1 MRPAR
6 WPLSKVGSTYTL
18 IGAAVLLTV
27 VVAVVVAMILAGRG
41 SLHDAVA
48 AAGPAPPAA
57 TAKPEVVP
65 VADDAPKPT
74 PSGLSA
80 ALKQPLSDPNLGAF
94 TGRVTDALTGTQL
107 WEQGATLPMIPAST
121 NKTLTAAAALL
132 TLDRNERQTT
142 TVVAAD
148 QTREPGVVVLV
159 GAGDPTLSS
168 APPGG
173 ATLYHDAARIS
184 DLAAQV
190 RASGTKVTSIQ
201 VDTSAFSG
209 PSMAAGWD
217 PADIE
222 GGDVAPIEAIM
233 VDAGRTQPLTLESV
247 RSVTPALDAGRV
259 LAAALNVD
267 PKAVTIAS
275 TPVSD
280 GHQIASVQSAPLMSR
295 LNEMMIHSDNV
306 MAECIAREVAKATGR
321 TASFSGAVEAVT
333 KTLSA
338 AGIDTSGATLVDS
351 SGLSVDDRLTAKNL
365 DEVVG
370 AAAGTDH
377 PAMRPLLDSLPI
389 AGGSGTLSNRYI
401 DDATDAAAGW
411 LRAKTG
417 SLTKIN
423 ALAGIV
429 TDSSGRVLTFA
440 LMSNDAGPMGQV
452 ALDALASTLRT
463 CGCTS

>member
-1 MRPAR
+1 
-6 WPLSKVGSTYTL
+6 
-18 IGAAVLLTV
+18 
-27 VVAVVVAMILAGRG
+27 
-41 SLHDAVA
+41 
-48 AAGPAPPAA
+48 
-57 TAKPEVVP
+57 
-65 VADDAPKPT
+65 
-74 PSGLSA
+74 
-80 ALKQPLSDPNLGAF
+80 
-94 TGRVTDALTGTQL
+94 
-107 WEQGATLPMIPAST
+107 
-121 NKTLTAAAALL
+121 
-132 TLDRNERQTT
+132 
-142 TVVAAD
+142 
-148 QTREPGVVVLV
+148 
-159 GAGDPTLSS
+159 
-168 APPGG
+168 
-173 ATLYHDAARIS
+173 
-184 DLAAQV
+184 V

-321 TASFSGAVEAVT
+321 TASFSDAVEAVT
-333 KTLSA
+333 KTLAA

>member
-6 WPLSKVGSTYTL
+6 WPLNKVGSTYTL

-27 VVAVVVAMILAGRG
+27 VVVVAVAVVFAGRG
-41 SLHDAVA
+41 ATGHAVV
-48 AAGPAPPAA
+48 AGPAPPAA
-57 TAKPEVVP
+57 TAKPAVVP
-65 VADDAPKPT
+65 VADDAAKPS
-74 PSGLSA
+74 PAGLAA
-80 ALKQPLSDPNLGAF
+80 ALKQPLADVNLGAF
-94 TGRVTDALTGTQL
+94 TGRVTDALTGAQL
-107 WEQGATLPMIPAST
+107 WEQGSTLPMTPAST

-148 QTREPGVVVLV
+148 QTRQPGLVVLV

-168 APPGG
+168 AGPGQE
-173 ATLYHDAARIS
+173 TLYHNAARIS

-190 RASGTKVTSIQ
+190 RASGIKATAIQ

-209 PSMAAGWD
+209 PVMAPGWD
-217 PADIE
+217 PADIQ

-233 VDAGRTQPLTLESV
+233 VDGGRTQPLTLESV
-247 RSVTPALDAGRV
+247 RSVTPALDAGVV
-259 LAAALNVD
+259 LADALNVD
-267 PKAVTIAS
+267 PKAVTIANA
-275 TPVSD
+275 PLRD
-280 GHQIASVQSAPLMSR
+280 GHQIASVQSAPLMGR
-295 LNEMMIHSDNV
+295 LDEMMAHSDNV
-306 MAECIAREVAKATGR
+306 MAECIGREVAKATGR
-321 TASFSGAVEAVT
+321 STSFGAGVEAVT

-338 AGIDTSGATLVDS
+338 AGIDLSGATLVDS
-351 SGLSVDDRLTAKNL
+351 SGLSIDDRLTAKTL
-365 DEVVG
+365 DEVIG

-377 PAMRPLLDSLPI
+377 PAMRPLLDLLPI

-401 DDATDAAAGW
+401 DDATADAAGW

-417 SLTKIN
+417 SLTRIN

-429 TDSSGRVLTFA
+429 TDVSGRVLTFA

-452 ALDALASTLRT
+452 ALDALAATLRS
-463 CGCTS
+463 CGCNS